1 MADLFTNSK
10 VMFQVEI
17 RHITWAVATI
27 LALAIVGLVVYMI
40 LNKRSSNKKAK
51 AALMQSSGIELIES
65 ETGEEAM
72 TNCAKVYYMN
82 GCGWCSKLKAELE
95 QASGS
100 WTGPAIRIYLCNI
113 ALPAH
118 NKAVSKTGLNGV
130 PVVVKVDD
138 SGAETVISHGYM
150 PASKLLA
157 QL

>member
-17 RHITWAVATI
+17 RHITWAVATL
-27 LALAIVGLVVYMI
+27 LALAIIGLVVYMI
-40 LNKRSSNKKAK
+40 FSRKSSSKKK
-51 AALMQSSGIELIES
+51 KSALMQSAAIDIIES
-65 ETGEEAM
+65 QTGDEPM

-95 QASGS
+95 EASKS
-100 WTGPAIRIYLCNI
+100 WTGPDMKIYLCNI

-118 NKAVSKTGLNGV
+118 NKSVNKTGLTGV
-130 PVVVKVDD
+130 PVVVKVDKL
-138 SGAETVISHGYM
+138 GAETVVSHGYM
-150 PASKLLA
+150 PASKLLP